1 MPVHNPEIAETFNK
15 YADLLEI
22 DGANQFRV
30 RAYRTAGRTILDLS
44 QNLYD
49 MVKEGKDLSELPG
62 IGKDLANKIIEMV
75 RTGRLSQMEELKKT
89 VPIELLDMM
98 DIADLGPKRI
108 ARLHQE
114 LGISTIKE
122 LEASAREKKIRELP
136 GYGEKIEQAI
146 LDDITRKGEARGSKE
161 RLKLSAVESAT
172 ESLLSYLRKTKGV
185 KKVTAAGSYRR
196 RMETVGDVDIL
207 VTHTGD
213 SDVMERFVKYEDVD
227 RIIAKGETKSTVV
240 LRFGL
245 QVDLR
250 AVAGESYGAA
260 LHYFTGSKAH
270 NIAIRQMGVKKNLKI
285 NEYGVFKG
293 EKRIAGRTEEE
304 VYEQV
309 GLPYIEPEL
318 REQRGEIEA
327 AREGRL
333 PRLIEIRK
341 IRGDL
346 HSHTNNTEGHN
357 SIEEMAEAAK
367 KKGYEYLAITDHSK
381 RLSMTHGLDEKR
393 LEEQIEE
400 IDKLNRKLKDFTLL
414 KGIEVDILEDG
425 SLDLDNSI
433 LKKLD
438 LLVLS
443 VHHKFNLSQK
453 KQTERIIRAIE
464 SSPVFTI
471 LGHPTGRII
480 GEREPYDVN
489 MEQLMKVARDRNC
502 ALELNAQPERLDL
515 NDIYCKMA
523 KDMGVMIVI
532 STDAHSTAEL
542 NLMRFGIYQARRGW
556 LESDNV
562 LNSRNGK
569 ELQELLKK

>member
-122 LEASAREKKIRELP
+122 LETSAREKKIRELP

-333 PRLIEIRK
+333 PRLIEIRE

-346 HSHTNNTEGHN
+346 HSHTNNTEGRN
-357 SIEEMAEAAK
+357 SIVEMAEAAQ

-480 GEREPYDVN
+480 GERQPYDVN

-569 ELQELLKK
+569 ELRELLKK

>member
-1 MPVHNPEIAETFNK
+1 MPVHNSEIAETFNK

-75 RTGRLSQMEELKKT
+75 KTGRLSQLEELNKT
-89 VPIELLDMM
+89 IPAELINIM
-98 DIADLGPKRI
+98 DIAGLGPKR
-108 ARLHQE
+108 AAKLHHE

-122 LEASAREKKIRELP
+122 LEASAREQKIRKLA
-136 GYGEKIEQAI
+136 GFGEKTEQAI
-146 LDDITRKGEARGSKE
+146 LDDIERKGKARGGKE
-161 RLKLSAVESAT
+161 RLKLSAVEAAT
-172 ESLLSYLRKTKGV
+172 ESLLSYLHETKGIKEV
-185 KKVTAAGSYRR
+185 IAAGSYRR
-196 RMETVGDVDIL
+196 RMETVGDLDIL
-207 VTHTGD
+207 VTHTKN
-213 SDVMERFVKYEDVD
+213 SDVMERFTKYEDVE
-227 RIIAKGETKSTVV
+227 RVISKGETKSTVV

-250 AVAGESYGAA
+250 AVAEESYGAA

-304 VYEQV
+304 VYQQV

-318 REQRGEIEA
+318 REKRGEIEA
-327 AREGRL
+327 AQNGRL
-333 PRLIEIRK
+333 PRLIETNDIK
-341 IRGDL
+341 GDL
-346 HSHTNNTEGHN
+346 HAHTRYTEGRN
-357 SIEEMAEAAK
+357 SIEEMVEAAR
-367 KKGYEYLAITDHSK
+367 KKGYEYMAITDHSK
-381 RLSMTHGLDEKR
+381 RLSMAHGLDEKR

-400 IDKLNRKLKDFTLL
+400 IDRLNEKLKDFNLL

-425 SLDLDNSI
+425 SLDLDNSV

-438 LLVLS
+438 LLVCS

-453 KQTERIIRAIE
+453 KQTDRIIRAIE

-489 MEQLMKVARDRNC
+489 MEQLMKIARDRSC

-523 KDMGVMIVI
+523 KDMGVMVVI

-542 NLMRFGIYQARRGW
+542 NFVRFGIYQARRGW

-562 LNSRNGK
+562 LNSRNRK
-569 ELQELLKK
+569 ELQKLLKK

>member
-146 LDDITRKGEARGSKE
+146 LDDITRKGKARGSKE

-172 ESLLSYLRKTKGV
+172 ESLLSYLRKIKGV

-250 AVAGESYGAA
+250 AVSGESYGAA

-293 EKRIAGRTEEE
+293 KKRIAGKTEEE

-346 HSHTNNTEGHN
+346 HSHTNNTEGRN
-357 SIEEMAEAAK
+357 SIEEMAEAAQ

-400 IDKLNRKLKDFTLL
+400 IDRLNRKLKDFTLL

-425 SLDLDNSI
+425 SLDLNNSV

-438 LLVLS
+438 LLVCS

-532 STDAHSTAEL
+532 STDAHSTAGL
-542 NLMRFGIYQARRGW
+542 DLMRFGIYQARRGW
-556 LESDNV
+556 LESNNV